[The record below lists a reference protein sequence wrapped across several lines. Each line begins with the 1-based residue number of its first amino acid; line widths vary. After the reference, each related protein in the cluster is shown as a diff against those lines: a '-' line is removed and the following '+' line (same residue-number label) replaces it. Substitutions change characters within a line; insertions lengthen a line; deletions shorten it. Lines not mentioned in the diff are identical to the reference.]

1 MSRTSIALAIILM
14 LLFSCEEGFITDCSQ
29 CYTSDDYQVIL
40 TISHSTPQGVP
51 VGALVTLYEGP
62 VGDNLVLE
70 KYIVQDP
77 YSDFRYIAV
86 LYKDYSATIE
96 YTYNERNYVITA
108 GACPKVK
115 YDETTCEE
123 PCYYVYDNVLDLR
136 LRYD

>member
-1 MSRTSIALAIILM
+1 MSRISITLATILL
-14 LLFSCEEGFITDCSQ
+14 LLFSCEEGFITDCND

-40 TISHSTPQGVP
+40 TIKYQGTTYVP
-51 VGALVTLYEGP
+51 IGALITLYEGP

-70 KYIVQDP
+70 KFYVKDP
-77 YSDFRYIAV
+77 YSEIRYPAV

-96 YTYNERNYVITA
+96 YTYADRHFILTA

-123 PCYYVYDNVLDLR
+123 PCYYVYDNVLDLT
-136 LRYD
+136 LRYE